1 MVHIK
6 KHMRVLLAEDDHFF
20 QNFYSRKLTEAGLT
34 VDVAS
39 DGNEALKKL
48 KEKKPDI
55 MLLDLIMPNKNG
67 FEVLIEVSK
76 NNELKDLPII
86 VFSTLGQESDI
97 AKAKSLGATMYINK
111 TFFDFEN
118 LLSKVNSVLKN

>member
-1 MVHIK
+1 
-6 KHMRVLLAEDDHFF
+6 MRVLLAEDDHFF
-20 QNFYSRKLTEAGLT
+20 QNFYLRKLTEAGFT

-39 DGNEALKKL
+39 DGNEAMKKL
-48 KEKKPDI
+48 VEKKPDV

-67 FEVLIEVSK
+67 FEVLAEISK
-76 NNELKDLPII
+76 NENLKTLPII

-97 AKAKSLGATMYINK
+97 AKAKSLGATMYVNK